1 MKAVVHPG
9 RRLPI
14 AVAVAAAAGLA
25 VWLIVRM
32 WNGGEA
38 PPAYAVTEARRGDVI
53 ANVAATG
60 TLSPRVEV
68 QVGSQ
73 VSGRI
78 SQLYADYNDEVKA
91 GQVIARLDPRFFESA
106 VDQARARLTA
116 ARAALVRAQAL
127 ADNAHVEYQR
137 AVELGERGIIA
148 PTELDAALATKRS
161 ADAQVTTARAEITQ
175 ARAALEQA
183 EVNLA
188 YTTITSPIDGVVVSR
203 SVDVGQTVAASL
215 QAPVLFVI
223 AQDLRKMELHTS
235 VAEADVGSIRAGMRV
250 EFTVD
255 AYPDRVFTGEVKQ
268 VRYEAVAV
276 SNVITYDAVVLV
288 DNDDLAL
295 RPGMTANATFIL
307 DERRDVL
314 LVPSRA
320 LRYRPADAERP
331 ARDARGEHTLWVLRD
346 GAPAA
351 VPVTL
356 GLSDGT
362 STEIVGGDLAPG
374 DPVITGDGTGA
385 AAPNGRQPQGLRR
398 PRIL

>member
-14 AVAVAAAAGLA
+14 AVAVVAAAALGA
-25 VWLIVRM
+25 WLLVRM
-32 WNGGEA
+32 WNDGEA
-38 PPAYAVTEARRGDVI
+38 APAYAVTEARRGDVI

-78 SQLYADYNDEVKA
+78 SQLHADYNDEVKA

-116 ARAALVRAQAL
+116 ARAALTRAQAL
-127 ADNAHVEYQR
+127 ADNAQIEYER

-148 PTELDAALATKRS
+148 PTELDAALANKRS
-161 ADAQVTTARAEITQ
+161 ADAQVTTARAEITL
-175 ARAALEQA
+175 ARASLEQA
-183 EVNLA
+183 EINLA

-235 VAEADVGSIRAGMRV
+235 VAEADVGDIRAGMRV

-255 AYPDRVFTGEVKQ
+255 AYPDRMFTGEVKQ

-314 LVPSRA
+314 VVPSRA
-320 LRYRPADAERP
+320 LRYRPAGAERP
-331 ARDARGEHTLWVLRD
+331 ERDARGERTVWVLRD
-346 GAPAA
+346 GAPVA

-362 STEIVGGDLAPG
+362 STEIVGGDLAAG
-374 DPVITGDGTGA
+374 DPVITGDGAVGA
-385 AAPNGRQPQGLRR
+385 APAGSQPQGLRR

>member
-1 MKAVVHPG
+1 MVHPG

-14 AVAVAAAAGLA
+14 AVAVVAAAGLA
-25 VWLIVRM
+25 VWLIARM

-116 ARAALVRAQAL
+116 ARAALTRAQAL
-127 ADNAHVEYQR
+127 ADNARVEYDR

-175 ARAALEQA
+175 AKAALEQA

-188 YTTITSPIDGVVVSR
+188 YTTIISPIDGVVVSR
-203 SVDVGQTVAASL
+203 RVDVGQTVAASL

-235 VAEADVGSIRAGMRV
+235 VAEADVGNIRAGMRV

-255 AYPDRVFTGEVKQ
+255 AYPDRVFNGEVKQ

-276 SNVITYDAVVLV
+276 SNVVTYDAVVLV

-314 LVPSRA
+314 VVPSRA
-320 LRYRPADAERP
+320 LRYRPAGAERP
-331 ARDARGEHTLWVLRD
+331 QRGQHTLWVLRD
-346 GAPAA
+346 GAPVA
-351 VPVTL
+351 VPVTP

-362 STEIVGGDLAPG
+362 STEIASGDVGPGDL
-374 DPVITGDGTGA
+374 VITGDGAGA
-385 AAPNGRQPQGLRR
+385 AAPNGQQPQGLRR